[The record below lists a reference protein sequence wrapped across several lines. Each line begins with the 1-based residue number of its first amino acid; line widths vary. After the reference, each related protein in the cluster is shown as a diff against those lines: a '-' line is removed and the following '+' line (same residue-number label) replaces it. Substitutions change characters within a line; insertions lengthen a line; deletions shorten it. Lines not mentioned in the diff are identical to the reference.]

1 MLVVCIP
8 QHNNIP
14 CQNKQPLWSSHLVM
28 SLRSL
33 HISGSDPPQA
43 QQAKIYANMIQYTNG
58 KSTHLI
64 QYTKWSYKS
73 THLTQ
78 YTKWSYKSTHLIQYT
93 KWSYKSTHLT
103 QYTKWSYKSTH
114 LIQYTKWSYKSTH
127 LIQYTTNQPTWSGYH
142 PHKFLQLE
150 QSFHNVQSFT
160 QRNGIRHEVRGKD
173 GCLLLGTGFC

>member
-43 QQAKIYANMIQYTNG
+43 QQAKIYANMIKYTNG
-58 KSTHLI
+58 
-64 QYTKWSYKS
+64 
-73 THLTQ
+73 
-78 YTKWSYKSTHLIQYT
+78 KSTHLIQYT